1 MLSFPK
7 VDMNPET
14 PASESMPESENPSVE
29 VNVQNVE
36 TTPSELQVSST
47 EVYTAQLQ
55 GVWAQI
61 TRFLEKMPSY
71 IGNFFASYQRSLVT
85 LGLLLAVLVTLRL
98 TVALLAAIH
107 SLPLIAPTLQLIGI
121 GYTAWFVYRYL
132 LTAESR
138 KELSQDFQTLKQQVL
153 GRGTSNS

>member
-1 MLSFPK
+1 
-7 VDMNPET
+7 MNPET
-14 PASESMPESENPSVE
+14 PSSESRLESENPSVE

-36 TTPSELQVSST
+36 GTPSELQVSST
-47 EVYTAQLQ
+47 QAYTGQVQ
-55 GVWAQI
+55 QVWAQI
-61 TRFLEKMPSY
+61 ARFLEKMPSY
-71 IGNFFASYQRSLVT
+71 AGNFFSSYQRSLIT
-85 LGLLLAVLVTLRL
+85 LGLLLAVLVTLRI
-98 TVALLAAIH
+98 TVALLTAIH

-153 GRGTSNS
+153 GRGASNT

>member
-1 MLSFPK
+1 
-7 VDMNPET
+7 MNPET
-14 PASESMPESENPSVE
+14 PSSESMLESEKPSVE

-36 TTPSELQVSST
+36 GTPSELQVPSA
-47 EVYTAQLQ
+47 EVYTAKLQ
-55 GVWAQI
+55 QVWAQI
-61 TRFLEKMPSY
+61 ARFLEKMPSY
-71 IGNFFASYQRSLVT
+71 AGNFFSSYQRSLVT

-107 SLPLIAPTLQLIGI
+107 GLPLIAPTLQLIGV

-138 KELSQDFQTLKQQVL
+138 KELSEDFQTLRQQVL
-153 GRGTSNS
+153 GRGAENS